1 MASDNNLFQPQI
13 PEVDIRPDI
22 EKIFERARSSADESV
37 MDDEGLYRRQVII
50 VTPGRLLISKAC
62 PLPAE
67 LSREDISRLT
77 GLLPANPPQ
86 NIAVIAYTYLEA
98 LKRDINK
105 TIPFF
110 GYLLGFAAI
119 GHRVWIFEGHPSAL
133 AAGCRNADLL
143 LVDGGLLPFLAENE
157 NWQGDALGSMRDNQ
171 IKIIP
176 RDPAR

>member
-1 MASDNNLFQPQI
+1 MGAEENIFQPQM

-22 EKIFERARSSADESV
+22 EKIFERARLSADESV
-37 MDDEGLYRRQVII
+37 VDEEGLYHRQVII

-62 PLPAE
+62 PLPVVFSHDE
-67 LSREDISRLT
+67 INRLT
-77 GLLPANPPQ
+77 SLLPINPPK
-86 NIAVIAYTYLEA
+86 NISVIAYTFLEA
-98 LKRDINK
+98 LKNDIFR

-119 GHRVWIFEGHPSAL
+119 GHMVWIFEGHASAL

-143 LVDGGLLPFLAENE
+143 MVDGGLLPYLEKYE
-157 NWQGDALGSMRDNQ
+157 NWQRDALGSMRGNQ

>member
-1 MASDNNLFQPQI
+1 MAAEENIFQPHM

-22 EKIFERARSSADESV
+22 EKIFERARSSADESII
-37 MDDEGLYRRQVII
+37 DEEGLYRRQVII

-67 LSREDISRLT
+67 LSHDEINRLT
-77 GLLPANPPQ
+77 RLLPINPPH
-86 NIAVIAYTYLEA
+86 NIAVIAYTFLDA
-98 LKRDINK
+98 LKNDILR

-110 GYLLGFAAI
+110 GYLLGFAAL
-119 GHRVWIFEGHPSAL
+119 GHKVWVFEGHASAL
-133 AAGCRNADLL
+133 TAGCRNADLL
-143 LVDGGLLPFLAENE
+143 MVDGGLLPYLAENE
-157 NWQGDALGSMRDNQ
+157 TWQRDALGSMRGNQ

>member
-1 MASDNNLFQPQI
+1 MAAEENIFHPYM

-37 MDDEGLYRRQVII
+37 IDDEGLYRRQVII
-50 VTPGRLLISKAC
+50 VTPGRLLIGKAC

-67 LSREDISRLT
+67 LSRAEITRITS
-77 GLLPANPPQ
+77 LLPVNPPQ
-86 NIAVIAYTYLEA
+86 YIAVIAYTYLEA
-98 LKRDINK
+98 LKRDILK

-110 GYLLGFAAI
+110 DYLLGFAAI
-119 GHRVWIFEGHPSAL
+119 GHKVWIFEGHASAL
-133 AAGCRNADLL
+133 VAGCRNADLL
-143 LVDGGLLPFLAENE
+143 MVDGGLLPYLAENE
-157 NWQGDALGSMRDNQ
+157 TWQQEALGSMRGNQ